1 MSFLACKL
9 FSLRI
14 LELASLF
21 LQAEANIDP
30 EALAQKWYSFKTSQK
45 GEKGI
50 LCVGYLEVLL
60 LVNICHNF

>member
-1 MSFLACKL
+1 MTMWDIF
-9 FSLRI
+9 
-14 LELASLF
+14 F